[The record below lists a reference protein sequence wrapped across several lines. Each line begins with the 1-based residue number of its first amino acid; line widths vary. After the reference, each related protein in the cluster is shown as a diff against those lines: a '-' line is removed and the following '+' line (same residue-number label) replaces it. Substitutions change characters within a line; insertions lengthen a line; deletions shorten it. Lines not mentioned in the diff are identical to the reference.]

1 MPAAPSYKLPYERPS
16 GYTYAADKDGRDMA
30 RLPRILYLEDN
41 AAVAE
46 SVRDTLL
53 KQVLDSVIDVVASR
67 DDYLSALHAGD
78 VDLILSNTRLSNF
91 DGLSALKIARARC
104 PQVPFIFIS
113 DQIDD
118 AGLEEWRDAG
128 ATAFVSKNHLAQ
140 VVPAVRRA
148 LAVSRSP
155 ETRPSFAD
163 AASTCLIQAVQEL
176 SMARDMAT
184 VMAIV
189 RRAARALTGADGAT
203 FVLREGELCHY
214 AEENA
219 IAPLWK
225 GRRFPMHTCISG
237 WAMLHGRSA
246 VIDDIYADERIPV
259 DAYRPTFVKS
269 LAMVPIRPNA
279 PIGAIGNYWAYPHR
293 ATPEELQLLE
303 ALANSTSIALEN
315 IQLYSELEQRVAER
329 TAELVEANKELE
341 AFSFAVSHDLRAPLR
356 RIQSFST
363 ILIEECSDRLGEEG
377 QGHLKRVNRSA
388 QHMEHVIDS
397 LLTLSRTARVPV
409 RREHVELSAIA
420 AEVMAELALL
430 NPERKLE
437 FVCAPDLRVSGDPE
451 LLRLVM
457 QNLLSNAWKF
467 TVYQTRPHIEFGCDD
482 STPDGVQ
489 YYVRDNGVGFDMSLA
504 GKLFTPF
511 QRLHDQSEVAGT
523 GVGLATVQRI
533 IHRHGGRI
541 WVDAKPRE
549 GACFYFTLPQDSHAA
564 SS

>member
-1 MPAAPSYKLPYERPS
+1 ML
-16 GYTYAADKDGRDMA
+16 

-41 AAVAE
+41 AAMAE
-46 SVRDTLL
+46 PVREALL
-53 KQVLDSVIDVVASR
+53 KQALDSVVDVVASR

-91 DGLSALKIARARC
+91 DSLSALEIARERC
-104 PQVPFIFIS
+104 PRVPFIFIS

-118 AGLEEWRDAG
+118 AGLERWKDAG

-140 VVPAVRRA
+140 VLPVAQRA
-148 LAVSRSP
+148 LALSQSP
-155 ETRPSFAD
+155 ETRPLFAD
-163 AASTCLIQAVQEL
+163 AASTCLIEAVQEL

-189 RRAARALTGADGAT
+189 RRAARVLTGADGAT

-225 GRRFPMHTCISG
+225 GLRFPMHSCISG
-237 WAMLHGRSA
+237 WAMLNGRSA
-246 VIDDIYADERIPV
+246 VIEDIYADERIPV

-279 PIGAIGNYWAYPHR
+279 PIGAIGNYWAHPHR
-293 ATPEELQLLE
+293 ATPEEVQLLE

-329 TAELVEANKELE
+329 TAELLKANKELE

-356 RIQSFST
+356 RIHSFST
-363 ILIEECSDRLGEEG
+363 ILLEEYCDRLEEEG
-377 QGHLKRVNRSA
+377 QNHLRRVNRSA
-388 QHMEHVIDS
+388 QQMEHVIES
-397 LLTLSRTARVPV
+397 LLTLSRAARVPV
-409 RREHVELSAIA
+409 RRERVELSAIA
-420 AEVMAELALL
+420 AEIMSEFALL
-430 NPERKLE
+430 NPERKVE
-437 FVCAPDLRVSGDPE
+437 FVCAPDLSVNGDPE
-451 LLRLVM
+451 LLRLVI

-467 TVYQTRPHIEFGCDD
+467 TVYQERPHIEFGCNDD
-482 STPDGVQ
+482 DPGAAQ
-489 YYVRDNGVGFDMSLA
+489 YYVRDNGIGFDMTLA

-511 QRLHDQSEVAGT
+511 QRLHDQNEVAGT
-523 GVGLATVQRI
+523 GIGLATVQRI

-541 WVDAKPRE
+541 WVEAKPRE
-549 GACFYFTLPQDSHAA
+549 GACFHFTLPQDSNAA
-564 SS
+564 SSSS